1 MVTKK
6 KATPAVA
13 EANPVW
19 DIEVP
24 EAVEPVQV
32 EPQATY
38 TPPVAIAKPD
48 VGYDLEGLMTDF
60 PTATELQKFVYDQT
74 GIVLNLKGRANKLKY
89 QVAMDTLNG
98 TIPETAFI
106 GTENPYL
113 DKNELIPQD
122 PLRELPPR
130 DADID
135 AAGSEVTR
143 FATKLFPHPDPA
155 WRAQDQKCHVI
166 FRKYTSGMITYE
178 IIGPIARKAFGTKI
192 NKFGQQQPER
202 IGWVDPRTGEQIVR
216 RSDGSIT
223 PIGTRLRGFM
233 KRQEVNKSNQWD
245 VWIDRE
251 FVMSDGAINDNPWST

>member
-6 KATPAVA
+6 KATPDVA
-13 EANPVW
+13 ETNPVW
-19 DIEVP
+19 DIDVP
-24 EAVEPVQV
+24 EVQEPVQA
-32 EPQATY
+32 EPTY

-48 VGYDLEGLMTDF
+48 IGYDLEGLMTDF

-89 QVAMDTLNG
+89 QVALDTLNG
-98 TIPETAFI
+98 TIPDTVFI
-106 GTENPYL
+106 GTQNPYL

-122 PLRELPPR
+122 PLRELPAR
-130 DADID
+130 DPDID
-135 AAGSEVTR
+135 AAGGEVTR
-143 FATKLFPHPDPA
+143 FSTKLFPHPDPE
-155 WRAQDQKCHVI
+155 WRAKDEKCHVI

-192 NKFGQQQPER
+192 NKFGQEQPEK

-223 PIGTRLRGFM
+223 PVGTRLRGFM
-233 KRQEVNKSNQWD
+233 KRQQVNKSNQWD
-245 VWIDRE
+245 VWIDRD
-251 FVMSDGAINDNPWST
+251 FMMVGDLGNDNPWGS